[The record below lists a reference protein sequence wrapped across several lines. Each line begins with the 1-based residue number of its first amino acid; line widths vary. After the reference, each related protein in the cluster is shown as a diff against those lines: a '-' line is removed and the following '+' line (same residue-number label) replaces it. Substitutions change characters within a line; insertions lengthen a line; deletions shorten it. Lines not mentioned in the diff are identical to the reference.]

1 MLTLAV
7 ALVAACSDGRGD
19 PPPRPTAGPAIATC
33 VTASGGLVAD
43 FDGDGTADRASKAD
57 LTGAGLTLTFGAKDG
72 ARDAAGT
79 TVRPRDLVGDRGEDA
94 KDVLA
99 VVADFDR
106 DGWVDLFVAATGEFR
121 GDDPIEPDVSEL
133 RFGPFSSRGRGQSD
147 RHVDLNEPRAVAVAD
162 HDGDRYPDLAAY
174 RHQGDGV
181 YATEAR
187 LGGEHGLDR
196 KLDAGNRRY
205 VVVAEETDNPTPSA
219 MPHTDLTGFHPTCA
233 VIGSK

>member
-1 MLTLAV
+1 
-7 ALVAACSDGRGD
+7 
-19 PPPRPTAGPAIATC
+19 
-33 VTASGGLVAD
+33 
-43 FDGDGTADRASKAD
+43 
-57 LTGAGLTLTFGAKDG
+57 
-72 ARDAAGT
+72 
-79 TVRPRDLVGDRGEDA
+79 
-94 KDVLA
+94 VLA

-106 DGWVDLFVAATGEFR
+106 DGWMDLFVAATGEFR

-162 HDGDRYPDLAAY
+162 YDGDRYPDLAAY

-196 KLDAGNRRY
+196 KLDSGNRRY
-205 VVVAEETDNPTPSA
+205 VVVAEETDDPTPSA
-219 MPHTDLTGFHPTCA
+219 MHRADLTAFHPPCTDE
-233 VIGSK
+233 GSR